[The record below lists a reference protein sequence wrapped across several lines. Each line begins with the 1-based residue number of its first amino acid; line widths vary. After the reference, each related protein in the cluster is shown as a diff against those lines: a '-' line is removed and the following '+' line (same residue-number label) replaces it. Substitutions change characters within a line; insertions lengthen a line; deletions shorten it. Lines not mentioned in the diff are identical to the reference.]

1 MGLRTRILNA
11 LGFKKEEPQQPT
23 PRRLRRS
30 YAGAV
35 INRLSS
41 DWITGSTSADA
52 EIKNSLGKLR
62 DRSRQLVRDNPHA
75 ANAVRV
81 IRLNVVGSGM
91 KLQAQV
97 MNARGTKRATSVNA
111 MIERS
116 WDHWCRVGNC
126 ELSGRHSFRD
136 LEYLIA
142 GAIPTSGEIFFRIHR
157 KAVGKS
163 KVKLS
168 LEPIEGDQLDENYAG
183 KVLSPDNEWRM
194 GIEMT
199 PEQRPVRYALYN
211 RHPGDQWVTGNKTHA
226 QTRHKL
232 VPADDIIH
240 LTGPLDRPL
249 QSRGV
254 PWFASVMSDLHQLS
268 GYDEAAT
275 IRARSAASVMG
286 FITSDAGEISEYD
299 DVEGEQRI
307 TEFEPGK
314 FHYLNSNEG
323 ITVPD
328 LGSPD
333 QQYDMFTRAKTRRF
347 AAGMGISYQSCSKDF
362 SETNYSSA
370 RLSLLEDRDHYKKMQ
385 QYMIEHFHLRVFRE
399 WLDLAV
405 LGGELKLADYEVR
418 PERYD
423 SPMFMCRGY
432 AWVDPLK
439 EANAYA
445 LMEDRGYMTK
455 AQICSQL
462 GTDLEDNLQQ
472 ISRERKMA
480 EDLGVALHSE
490 VEENIQEEEE

>member
-1 MGLRTRILNA
+1 
-11 LGFKKEEPQQPT
+11 
-23 PRRLRRS
+23 
-30 YAGAV
+30 
-35 INRLSS
+35 
-41 DWITGSTSADA
+41 
-52 EIKNSLGKLR
+52 
-62 DRSRQLVRDNPHA
+62 
-75 ANAVRV
+75 
-81 IRLNVVGSGM
+81 
-91 KLQAQV
+91 
-97 MNARGTKRATSVNA
+97 
-111 MIERS
+111 
-116 WDHWCRVGNC
+116 
-126 ELSGRHSFRD
+126 
-136 LEYLIA
+136 
-142 GAIPTSGEIFFRIHR
+142 
-157 KAVGKS
+157 
-163 KVKLS
+163 
-168 LEPIEGDQLDENYAG
+168 
-183 KVLSPDNEWRM
+183 
-194 GIEMT
+194 
-199 PEQRPVRYALYN
+199 
-211 RHPGDQWVTGNKTHA
+211 
-226 QTRHKL
+226 
-232 VPADDIIH
+232 
-240 LTGPLDRPL
+240 
-249 QSRGV
+249 
-254 PWFASVMSDLHQLS
+254 MSDLHQLS

-370 RLSLLEDRDHYKKMQ
+370 RLSLLEDRDHYK